1 VLDPEALLLG
11 VYGPGSSDPDELLD
25 GVVLALEVQVVD
37 FERGAGDIGLEALV
51 EESLVELVVG
61 SEEVGGLLKAEAVP
75 EEGLGDEGAVVVG
88 ADLGQSG
95 LDQVGVPVVASL
107 QLLLLPLLRLFALQ
121 LVPQLLPCFVS
132 RVVF

>member
-1 VLDPEALLLG
+1 VFDPEALLLG
-11 VYGPGSSDPDELLD
+11 VLRPGSSEPDELLE
-25 GVVLALEVQVVD
+25 GVVLALEVQIVD
-37 FERGAGDIGLEALV
+37 LERGAGDIALEALV
-51 EESLVELVVG
+51 EESLEVVVVG
-61 SEEVGGLLKAEAVP
+61 SEQVGGFLESEAVP

-88 ADLGQSG
+88 ADLGQIG

-107 QLLLLPLLRLFALQ
+107 QLLPLLHLLALQ